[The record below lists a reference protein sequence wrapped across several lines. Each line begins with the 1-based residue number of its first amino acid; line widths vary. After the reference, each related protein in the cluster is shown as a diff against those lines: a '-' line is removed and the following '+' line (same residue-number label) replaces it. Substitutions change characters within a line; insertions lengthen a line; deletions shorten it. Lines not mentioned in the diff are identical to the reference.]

1 MMRQYELV
9 ERVLAYD
16 PGANE
21 VLLNRAYVYAMKA
34 HGNQQRASGDLYF
47 SHPLEVA
54 AILTELKLDDATI
67 VAALLHDVIEDTDV
81 TRGEIDQLF
90 GEEIGA
96 LVEGLT
102 KLKKLDLVTKKAE
115 QAENFRKL
123 LIAISSDI
131 RVLLIKLADRLHNMR
146 TLEHKRPES
155 RRRTSDETLE
165 IYAPLAGRM
174 GMQGMR
180 EELEGLAFKWGYPE
194 AWQAVCQ
201 KLADIH
207 ERNAGLIEEIE
218 SAIVARLAEAGLEA
232 QVQGREKKPFS
243 IWRKM
248 ENRQIS
254 LEQLSDIYGFRVI
267 AGSVDACYRVL
278 GVVHSTWRAVPG
290 RFKDYISTPKQNN
303 YQSIHTTIVGP
314 RHQRVELQIR
324 TEEMHRIAEY
334 GVAAH
339 ALYKDGATL
348 NGAGL
353 NGAAKEN
360 PYMWLRR
367 LVDTLLEGDN
377 SEEFLEHTKLELF
390 QDQVFCFSPKGRL
403 IALPRGATPI
413 DFAYAVHT
421 DIGNSC
427 CGALIN
433 GRQMPLTTQLRN
445 GDEVEILTA
454 KGQTPPAAW
463 ERIATTGKARS
474 AIRRAAR
481 DALRKQYSELGRRL
495 LESAFVRVGQDYSDD
510 KVRKGLTRLTQKS
523 VEEVF
528 ASVGR
533 GELPANDVVRAA
545 VPDADFAAQ
554 EAPRRRS
561 GRQRGQGEEG
571 WFNIAKAIGLK
582 FRWPGSGGG
591 RDKHAQQ
598 GLPIRGLRN
607 DVPVSFEEGG
617 AVPGDRIV
625 GVLTEGEGIRIF
637 QIHSPRLK
645 DYEHERWID
654 VTWDVNPYET
664 ERFPAKLAVTVR
676 NEPGTL
682 AQIAQ
687 LIGEA
692 DGNIDNVRMVRRAA
706 DFTEMAIEVEVR
718 DLDHLTR
725 IISGLRRKPVVNKV
739 ERVFT

>member
-1 MMRQYELV
+1 
-9 ERVLAYD
+9 
-16 PGANE
+16 
-21 VLLNRAYVYAMKA
+21 LLNRAYVYAMKA
-34 HGNQQRASGDLYF
+34 HGNQRRASGDPYF

-54 AILTELKLDDATI
+54 AILTDLKLDDATI
-67 VAALLHDVIEDTDV
+67 TAALLHDVIEDTDV
-81 TRGEIDQLF
+81 TRSEIDQKF
-90 GEEIGA
+90 GTEIGE

-102 KLKKLDLVTKKAE
+102 KIKKLDLVTKKAE

-123 LIAISSDI
+123 LVAISSDI

-146 TLEHKRPES
+146 TLGHKRPES

-174 GMQGMR
+174 GMQAMR
-180 EELEGLAFKWGYPE
+180 EELEALAFKWGYPDVY
-194 AWQAVCQ
+194 QAVVD

-207 ERNAGLIEEIE
+207 VRNTGLVEEI
-218 SAIVARLAEAGLEA
+218 VAALEGKLAGAGIEAH
-232 QVQGREKKPFS
+232 VYGREKKPFS

-254 LEQLSDIYGFRVI
+254 LEQLSDIYGFRVVVD
-267 AGSVDACYRVL
+267 SVDACYRAL
-278 GVVHSTWRAVPG
+278 GVIHSSWRAVPG
-290 RFKDYISTPKQNN
+290 RFKDYVSTPKQNN

-324 TEEMHRIAEY
+324 TEEMQKIAEY

-339 ALYKDGATL
+339 ALYKDAV
-348 NGAGL
+348 NGDRAGL
-353 NGAAKEN
+353 NGAAKES
-360 PYMWLRR
+360 PYIWLRR
-367 LVDTLLEGDN
+367 LVGTLLEGDN
-377 SEEFLEHTKLELF
+377 PEEFLEHTKLELF

-403 IALPRGATPI
+403 IAMPRGATPI

-427 CGALIN
+427 IGVVIN

-463 ERIATTGKARS
+463 ERIAVTGKARS
-474 AIRRAAR
+474 SIRRAAR

-495 LESAFVRVGQDYSDD
+495 LESAFNRVGDEYSDE
-510 KVRKGLTRLTQKS
+510 KLKRVLHRLTQKS
-523 VEEVF
+523 LDEVF
-528 ASVGR
+528 AAVGR
-533 GELPANDVVRAA
+533 GELPTTDVLRA
-545 VPDADFAAQ
+545 VLP
-554 EAPRRRS
+554 EAELVDRAGPRRKAV
-561 GRQRGQGEEG
+561 RQRAQGEEG
-571 WFNIAKAIGLK
+571 WFNIAKGLGLK
-582 FRWPGSGGG
+582 FRWPGSGQSK
-591 RDKHAQQ
+591 DKHQVV
-598 GLPIRGLRN
+598 PIRGVRN
-607 DVPVSFEEGG
+607 DVPVTFEDGG

-645 DYEHERWID
+645 DYEHARWID
-654 VTWDVNPYET
+654 VTWDIDPDAP
-664 ERFPAKLAVTVR
+664 ERFPAKLAVTAL

-692 DGNIDNVRMVRRAA
+692 DGNIDNVRMVRRAP
-706 DFTEMAIEVEVR
+706 DFTEMAIDVEVW
-718 DLDHLTR
+718 DLEHLTR
-725 IISGLRRKPVVNKV
+725 IIGGLRGKSVVSKV
-739 ERVFT
+739 ERVFN